1 MVIQAPSRISI
12 ARHTVGSSV
21 IEDVI
26 NLMKKPLT
34 GCDYHRPTLKKH
46 ALSTFHPRKKSVCSA
61 LQERCLSG

>member
-26 NLMKKPLT
+26 NLMKNLSQDAT
-34 GCDYHRPTLKKH
+34 II
-46 ALSTFHPRKKSVCSA
+46 ALP
-61 LQERCLSG
+61 